1 MYTFQP
7 NLRSI
12 TRIFS
17 ADYAENRRIRKR
29 YNEHFMERRTLTWGR
44 QLKGTLEAATML
56 AASLDGKQVN
66 MNSDPQ
72 YDGNASLS
80 NKRENPIWNNSL
92 LSND

>member
-1 MYTFQP
+1 MNYQDMKKIYIKP
-7 NLRSI
+7 Q
-12 TRIFS
+12 S
-17 ADYAENRRIRKR
+17 AIY
-29 YNEHFMERRTLTWGR
+29 
-44 QLKGTLEAATML
+44 TLEAATIL

-66 MNSDPQ
+66 MDSDPQ

>member
-1 MYTFQP
+1 MNYQDMKKIYIKP
-7 NLRSI
+7 Q
-12 TRIFS
+12 S
-17 ADYAENRRIRKR
+17 AIY
-29 YNEHFMERRTLTWGR
+29 
-44 QLKGTLEAATML
+44 TLEAATML

-66 MNSDPQ
+66 MDSDPQ

>member
-1 MYTFQP
+1 MNYQDMKKIYIKP
-7 NLRSI
+7 Q
-12 TRIFS
+12 S
-17 ADYAENRRIRKR
+17 AIYA
-29 YNEHFMERRTLTWGR
+29 
-44 QLKGTLEAATML
+44 LEAATML

-66 MNSDPQ
+66 MDSDPQ